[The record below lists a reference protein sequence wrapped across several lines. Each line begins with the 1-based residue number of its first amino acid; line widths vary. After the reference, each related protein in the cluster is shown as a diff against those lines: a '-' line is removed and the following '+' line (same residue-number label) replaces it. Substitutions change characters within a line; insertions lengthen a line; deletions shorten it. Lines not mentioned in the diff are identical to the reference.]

1 MSKKRGIEDHREGS
15 GEKRHRKMKG
25 NEKGRL
31 LRKERGSSL
40 GFKLMPCFFPISP
53 FECYFREILK
63 KNVFQAKPAFP
74 FPFFH

>member
-40 GFKLMPCFFPISP
+40 G
-53 FECYFREILK
+53 
-63 KNVFQAKPAFP
+63 V
-74 FPFFH
+74 